1 MNTRLTSQGCALLLS
16 CLGQLVWSPACAQHV
31 HIYAGATNQTPGTPL
46 WFVNGDLWDTNSYG
60 GYTQSPACIFLEA
73 NIPDSYPGLYQT
85 ATTFSALPA
94 TIFTG
99 GPSPNAAAL
108 GTYVE
113 LRFVSLQ
120 GPPDG
125 ALTVWDENL
134 NPLQPTAMFTLP
146 IGATSGTNR
155 FNLSEG
161 DPFDPESDP
170 YGHIHGRRIT
180 VTKPGLY
187 TLGLQLVDTAGNG
200 PSGGPVQ
207 LPSPVTYFHLQAGL
221 TLSDFSKSNNV
232 VTARFGLPGF
242 TDYVLE
248 ASANATATN
257 WTTISTITGTSHSE
271 LRWVTDPSATA
282 PTRFYRLRETT
293 P

>member
-1 MNTRLTSQGCALLLS
+1 MKSRLLCQGSALLLC
-16 CLGQLVWSPACAQHV
+16 CLSQLVWTANAQHA

-60 GYTQSPACIFLEA
+60 GYAQSPACIFLER
-73 NIPDSYPGLYQT
+73 NIPDFYPGLYQS

-120 GPPDG
+120 GPPGG
-125 ALTVWDENL
+125 ALAVWDENI

-146 IGATSGTNR
+146 VGAANGTNR

-161 DPFDPESDP
+161 NPFDPESDP

-187 TLGLQLVDTAGNG
+187 TLGLQLVDTANNGGN
-200 PSGGPVQ
+200 GGPVQ
-207 LPSPVTYFHLQAGL
+207 LPSPITYFYLQAGL
-221 TLSDFSKSNNV
+221 TLSNFSKSNNI
-232 VTARFGLPGF
+232 VTARFGLPSF
-242 TDYVLE
+242 TDYALE
-248 ASANATATN
+248 TSTNAAATN

-282 PTRFYRLRETT
+282 PTRFYRLRKTT
-293 P
+293 Q